1 MFNLTIPV
9 CALCVEFSK
18 LVEDVGVGEYS
29 FTNCNNEQCVKS
41 GKFAVVWQNLVQ
53 SFEDISKDD
62 KHVIIRTTDPN
73 VWSKIFVHNIIG
85 KTFIGTQEDNSG
97 TQYFQYDVAKRTL
110 ISKFPL
116 CVFEKQVYSILL
128 VLTIIIILAALT
140 SNVIN
145 HKQKEIE
152 YQKLDVDVPE
162 AVVVRNQS
170 NTQNLSLRL
179 TRP

>member
-1 MFNLTIPV
+1 MAKKYFNSKCVLTFLLYV
-9 CALCVEFSK
+9 C
-18 LVEDVGVGEYS
+18 GVLS
-29 FTNCNNEQCVKS
+29 
-41 GKFAVVWQNLVQ
+41 
-53 SFEDISKDD
+53 
-62 KHVIIRTTDPN
+62 
-73 VWSKIFVHNIIG
+73 
-85 KTFIGTQEDNSG
+85 
-97 TQYFQYDVAKRTL
+97 
-110 ISKFPL
+110 L